1 MVLDANILQE
11 KLIEAWK
18 LRSDETSFSASLSPL
33 VAECRTEEEFR
44 TLFTKQILE
53 HIDSATSST
62 LLQSYFK
69 FHTRSGYVNESLV
82 IERLLSLKPS
92 SSSIVDDVQIKF
104 LLELLSDTLKTM
116 HVTAE
121 QAPHLG
127 KQINLLAKWLCS
139 ALCIYSNQEIT
150 PTGKEMLIAVS
161 NLFLLFFTNTTYYC
175 LWLMTIKAQKEQ
187 TEWRQLQEQLTQIA
201 QKTTIGE
208 STRPDVYEQILS
220 KITRLHL
227 SEDFHQEEVEF
238 NACIFNSIVS
248 MLVVNQLHKS
258 CSILLIV
265 IRFYEY
271 VSTMPNPSLLYL
283 HLLQSSFGGYVSSIS
298 TNNSEYQQR
307 WSAFIFFQLPRL
319 LSSSIETQIDHV
331 KQAIE
336 NFLLHNEYLLNRMD
350 ELCLENVLEQILQTT
365 LNYTKNDIREK
376 NQNKI
381 NQLIFYVQNIRG
393 PFVKRIQEY
402 YRNQQTHSYS
412 YQILQL
418 QRNLEQSLYK
428 IFSSDLSSNN
438 EENLQILINNL
449 TEYIPLIC
457 ALDQY
462 YPFIRLLLSY
472 TQTQFDL
479 AILILCYITSIT
491 DDISEDFGHLDIN
504 YDKSSSSSS
513 FIIYV
518 WLKKYWLSRYLGHAL
533 FSSSLDSIE
542 LLSTTTNNN
551 NNLFGDLSLTE
562 KEEFLNEIRTSNN
575 ENIHRKYSNIEY
587 LSKTIY
593 LLGELPPL
601 SLDETKQTVSA
612 LIIYLTQVSYG
623 SLVHVLL
630 WLIANYQIAND
641 DERLWIQ
648 NIIHTMGTSID
659 STSTIS
665 SLLDAIK
672 RQLWSDFI
680 DNPILPYHTLLLPI
694 SSSSIVNN
702 YTPSSP
708 QTATT
713 LILTLFD
720 TYLTNE
726 FLDCEQSRG
735 LYICSKHVPIHLIL
749 TRLLTTINTSNGI
762 YETRRAIFFIFGFI
776 LFRRRSST
784 RCLLQEVL
792 PYLINIKSNEFMLE
806 PNVYSMCI
814 LLNILLAL
822 ELNTKNDQLGNLFR
836 VKSWKQI
843 YQPID
848 SMLFDTIEDNYDDI
862 IPKSEDLTVINVY
875 HEFLDWSSKELFSS
889 DNVRPV
895 NYFLGWLQ
903 TILWMFSRT
912 TKSLKQFIKPKLIAQ
927 LSEYLPLQFPIE
939 KVLSIL
945 DLSNDIE
952 LEYASM
958 AITRDYGRL
967 QILNKRITTNL
978 IYNQQTIND
987 EHNTTTPVNVTKNI
1001 YTIPKNL

>member
-1 MVLDANILQE
+1 MVFDANILQE

-18 LRSDETSFSASLSPL
+18 LRSDETSFSASISPL
-33 VAECRTEEEFR
+33 VAECRSEEEFR

-53 HIDSATSST
+53 HIDSATSSS

-69 FHTRSGYVNESLV
+69 FHTRSGYINESLV

-92 SSSIVDDVQIKF
+92 SSSIIDDVQIKF

-116 HVTAE
+116 HVNAE
-121 QAPHLG
+121 QAPRLG

-139 ALCIYSNQEIT
+139 ALCIYSNEEMT
-150 PTGKEMLIAVS
+150 PTGKEMIIVVS

-187 TEWRQLQEQLTQIA
+187 TEWRQLQEQLTKIA
-201 QKTTIGE
+201 QRTTIGE
-208 STRPDVYEQILS
+208 SARPDVYEQILS

-227 SEDFHQEEVEF
+227 SDDFHQEEVEF
-238 NACIFNSIVS
+238 NPCIFNTIVS

-258 CSILLIV
+258 SSILLIV
-265 IRFYEY
+265 IRFYEH
-271 VSTMPNPSLLYL
+271 VSTMSNPSLLYL
-283 HLLQSSFGGYVSSIS
+283 RLLQASFGGYVSSIS
-298 TNNSEYQQR
+298 TNNTEYQQR

-319 LSSSIETQIDHV
+319 LASSIETQIDHV
-331 KQAIE
+331 KQALE
-336 NFLLHNEYLLNRMD
+336 NFLLYNEYLLNRMD

-365 LNYTKNDIREK
+365 LNYIKNDIREK
-376 NQNKI
+376 NQNTL
-381 NQLIFYVQNIRG
+381 NQLIFYIQNIRG

-418 QRNLEQSLYK
+418 QRSLEQSLYK
-428 IFSSDLSSNN
+428 IFSSDLSINN

-449 TEYIPLIC
+449 IEYIPLIC

-462 YPFIRLLLSY
+462 YSFIRLLLSY

-479 AILILCYITSIT
+479 AILMLCYITSIT
-491 DDISEDFGHLDIN
+491 DDISEDIGHLDLN
-504 YDKSSSSSS
+504 SDKSSSS
-513 FIIYV
+513 FILYI

-542 LLSTTTNNN
+542 LISTTNNP
-551 NNLFGDLSLTE
+551 FDDLSLKE
-562 KEEFLNEIRTSNN
+562 KDEFLIEIRTINN
-575 ENIHRKYSNIEY
+575 ENIQRKYSNIEY

-593 LLGELPPL
+593 LLGELPSL
-601 SLDETKQTVSA
+601 SLDETKQTVLA
-612 LIIYLTQVSYG
+612 IINYLTQVSYG

-641 DERLWIQ
+641 DERVWIQ

-665 SLLDAIK
+665 SLFDAIK

-680 DNPILPYHTLLLPI
+680 DNSIFPYYTLLSPI
-694 SSSSIVNN
+694 PSSSIINN

-720 TYLTNE
+720 IYLTNE

-735 LYICSKHVPIHLIL
+735 LYICSKYVPINLIL
-749 TRLLTTINTSNGI
+749 IRLLTNINTSNGI
-762 YETRRAIFFIFGFI
+762 YETCRGIFFIFGFI

-784 RCLLQEVL
+784 RCLLQQVL

-806 PNVYSMCI
+806 PNVYSMCL
-814 LLNILLAL
+814 LLNILLLL
-822 ELNTKNDQLGNLFR
+822 ELNTKNDQLEDLFH

-848 SMLFDTIEDNYDDI
+848 SMLFDTIDDNYHNI
-862 IPKSEDLTVINVY
+862 IPKSEDITVLNVY

-958 AITRDYGRL
+958 AITRDYRHL
-967 QILNKRITTNL
+967 QISNKRVTTNL
-978 IYNQQTIND
+978 IHNQQVIHD
-987 EHNTTTPVNVTKNI
+987 ENNPAIPVNVTKNI

>member
-1 MVLDANILQE
+1 MVLDENILQE
-11 KLIEAWK
+11 ILIKTWK

-33 VAECRTEEEFR
+33 VAACRSEEEFR
-44 TLFTKQILE
+44 TLFTKLILE
-53 HIDSATSST
+53 HIDSATSSS

-69 FHTRSGYVNESLV
+69 FHTRSGYVNESLI

-92 SSSIVDDVQIKF
+92 SSSIVEDVQIKF
-104 LLELLSDTLKTM
+104 LLELLLDTLKTM

-121 QAPHLG
+121 QAPRLG

-139 ALCIYSNQEIT
+139 AVCNYSNEEMT

-187 TEWRQLQEQLTQIA
+187 TEWRQLQDQLTQVA

-208 STRPDVYEQILS
+208 STRPDVYEQVLI

-238 NACIFNSIVS
+238 NPCIFNSIVS

-258 CSILLIV
+258 SSILLIV
-265 IRFYEY
+265 IRFYER
-271 VSTMPNPSLLYL
+271 VSTMSNPSLLYL
-283 HLLQSSFGGYVSSIS
+283 RLFQASYGGYLSSIS

-319 LSSSIETQIDHV
+319 LSSSIETHIDHV

-365 LNYTKNDIREK
+365 INYIKNDIREK
-376 NQNKI
+376 NQNKL
-381 NQLIFYVQNIRG
+381 NQLIFYIQNARG

-402 YRNQQTHSYS
+402 FRNQQTHSYS

-418 QRNLEQSLYK
+418 QRSLEQSLYK
-428 IFSSDLSSNN
+428 IFSSNLSSNN

-462 YPFIRLLLSY
+462 YSFIRLLLSY

-491 DDISEDFGHLDIN
+491 DDISEDFGHLDLN
-504 YDKSSSSSS
+504 YDKSSSS
-513 FIIYV
+513 FIIYI

-542 LLSTTTNNN
+542 LLSTNNN
-551 NNLFGDLSLTE
+551 TFSDLSLNE

-575 ENIHRKYSNIEY
+575 ENIQRKYSNIEY

-593 LLGELPPL
+593 LLGELPSL
-601 SLDETKQTVSA
+601 SLDETKQIVSA

-641 DERLWIQ
+641 DERVWIQ
-648 NIIHTMGTSID
+648 NIIHTMGTSVD
-659 STSTIS
+659 STSTIC

-672 RQLWSDFI
+672 RQLWTDFI
-680 DNPILPYHTLLLPI
+680 DNPILPYHILLPPI
-694 SSSSIVNN
+694 SSSSIINN

-713 LILTLFD
+713 LILALFD

-735 LYICSKHVPIHLIL
+735 LYICSKHVPIHFIL
-749 TRLLTTINTSNGI
+749 TRLLTNINTSNGI
-762 YETRRAIFFIFGFI
+762 YETRRALFFIFGFI

-784 RCLLQEVL
+784 RCLLQQVL

-806 PNVYSMCI
+806 PNVYNMCI
-814 LLNILLAL
+814 LLNILLVL
-822 ELNTKNDQLGNLFR
+822 ELNTKNDQLGDLFC
-836 VKSWKQI
+836 VKSWKQL
-843 YQPID
+843 YQPTD
-848 SMLFDTIEDNYDDI
+848 SMLFDTIEDNSDDV
-862 IPKSEDLTVINVY
+862 IPKSEDSTVIDVY

-945 DLSNDIE
+945 DLSNNIE

-967 QILNKRITTNL
+967 QTSNKRITTSL
-978 IYNQQTIND
+978 IYNQQAIHD
-987 EHNTTTPVNVTKNI
+987 ENNATTSVNVTKNI